1 MGDRPDREVRP
12 LAGTD
17 LLDEHGDL
25 AAEMVAGIDRYL
37 ERELSE
43 SPGRRE
49 PHWDR
54 DLSSHEGY
62 DESIAP
68 NRERLR
74 KIIGASASRDSGEIT
89 RCTPALE
96 KTQELATG
104 PGYRVFEVR
113 WNVLKGLTGTGLLAL
128 PEIEPA
134 AGAVALPDCDWS
146 PEALLDLTPELPPEA
161 QYARRL
167 VESGCRVLV
176 PVLIDRAC
184 THSGIPGARMT
195 NQPHREFIHR
205 AAFEVGRHI
214 IGYEVDKVLA
224 AVDTLS
230 DGSYPVGVIGH
241 GEGGLIALYAA
252 ALDTRIRAAAI
263 CGYLQPREALWGEPI
278 YRNIFGLL
286 ESFGDAEILSM
297 VAPRKVVVEACR
309 HPEVAGPPEPT
320 QGRGGAAPGRIS
332 TPAMAAVREEF
343 DRAIALIEG
352 LDAPDALSF
361 VASGD
366 GDGPPACDKTLSR
379 LLGGLGVCTGLP
391 PPGPPPTLR
400 RSPPEIAGRHQG
412 QFDEMLEHTQ
422 ICVRDS
428 EARRTEYWADA
439 DESSLEA
446 WEQSCRV
453 YRDRLWR
460 DLIGDLPEPCPDG
473 RPRTRQIYDTPK
485 LKGYE
490 VVLDVLPDVFAYGIL
505 LVPSTIQ
512 DAERR
517 PVVVCQHGLEGR
529 PEWLTDPGKA
539 DTSDRNYA
547 TYRRYACRLAQ
558 RGFVVYAPQ
567 NPYIGGDAFRVLQRK
582 ANPLGKSLFSF
593 IVRQHQQTL
602 SWLASLPCV
611 DPERIAFYGLSY
623 GGKAAMRVPAILEQY
638 CLSICSGDFNEW
650 VWKNTSTRYRNS
662 YLVTGEYEMPE
673 FDLANTFNYAEMSW
687 LICPRPFMVERG
699 HADGVAPDEWVA
711 YEFARTRRKYVQLGV
726 GDRTDIEFFDGP
738 HTINGQGTF
747 DFLHW
752 HLGFRGT

>member
-1 MGDRPDREVRP
+1 MGEGSDQEARP

-17 LLDEHGDL
+17 PLDEHGDL

-37 ERELSE
+37 DRELSE
-43 SPGRRE
+43 SPSRRE
-49 PHWDR
+49 RHWKR
-54 DLSSHEGY
+54 DLSSREGY
-62 DESIAP
+62 DRSIAP
-68 NRERLR
+68 NRERLG
-74 KIIGASASRDSGEIT
+74 KIIGASASRQSAEIT
-89 RCTPALE
+89 ICGPALSE
-96 KTQELATG
+96 TTELATG

-113 WNVLKGLTGTGLLAL
+113 WPVLEGLTGTGLLAL
-128 PEIEPA
+128 PTVEPTA
-134 AGAVALPDCDWS
+134 SVVALPDCDVS
-146 PEALLDLTPELPPEA
+146 PEALLGIVPGLRPDE

-167 VESGCRVLV
+167 VDSGCRVLV

-195 NQPHREFIHR
+195 NQPHREFIYR

-224 AVDTLS
+224 AVDAFS
-230 DGSYPVGVIGH
+230 EAPQPIGVIGH
-241 GEGGLIALYAA
+241 GEGGLTALCAA
-252 ALDTRIRAAAI
+252 ALDIRIQAAAI
-263 CGYLQPREALWGEPI
+263 CGYLQPREAVWREPI
-278 YRNIFGLL
+278 YRNTFGLL
-286 ESFGDAEILSM
+286 DSFGDAEILSM
-297 VAPRKVVVEACR
+297 VAPRKAVVEACR
-309 HPEVAGPPEPT
+309 HPEVDGPPAPAE
-320 QGRGGAAPGRIS
+320 GRAGAAPGRTS
-332 TPAMAAVREEF
+332 TPAVAAVKGEFGRARELT
-343 DRAIALIEG
+343 RG
-352 LDAPDALSF
+352 LGVPDALSF

-366 GDGPPACDKTLSR
+366 GSGPPACGDTLCQ
-379 LLGGLGVCTGLP
+379 LLLDLGIRTGLP
-391 PPGPPPTLR
+391 AAGPPPILR
-400 RSPPEIAGRHQG
+400 RSLPDIENRHHA
-412 QFDEMLEHTQ
+412 QFDEMLERTQ
-422 ICVRDS
+422 ISVRES
-428 EARRTEYWADA
+428 ESRRAEFWADA
-439 DESSLEA
+439 DDTSLEA
-446 WEQSCRV
+446 WEESCRV

-460 DLIGDLPEPCPDG
+460 DLIGDLPEPARDP
-473 RPRTRQIYDTPK
+473 RSRTRQIYDTPK

-490 VVLDVLPDVFAYGIL
+490 VVLDVLPDVFASGIL
-505 LVPSTIQ
+505 LVPSGIQ
-512 DAERR
+512 DGERR

-529 PEWLTDPGKA
+529 PEWLTDPGRA
-539 DTSDRNYA
+539 DPSDRNDA